1 MIGRHHGCIRVSHG
15 ETCCI
20 AVNLDPAAVT
30 EPERF
35 ARCLTEGFAEVIA
48 LSGRDIGITPPI
60 RRV

>member
-1 MIGRHHGCIRVSHG
+1 MVTLVSHG
-15 ETCCI
+15 EICCI

-35 ARCLTEGFAEVIA
+35 ARCLTEGFAEVLA
-48 LSGRDIGITPPI
+48 LAGSDAETNPPI

>member
-1 MIGRHHGCIRVSHG
+1 MVTLVSHG

-20 AVNLDPAAVT
+20 TVNFDPAAVT

-35 ARCLTEGFAEVIA
+35 ARCLNEGFAEVLA
-48 LSGRDIGITPPI
+48 LSGSDSGTNPPI